1 MNMKEFKFYPRGRV
15 PADAYVSFSCGYDFP
30 GDGDG
35 EPTSDELRA
44 DMNEVEK
51 QLETFFPN
59 EAFRACFQSAVA
71 MAAGAATLKQIQLF
85 CILWGHLGSNG
96 KSALLNWLGMVF
108 GPHYIK
114 SLDPGYLTH
123 TADPNKPQSGLMEMI
138 GVRIA
143 RINEANPPD
152 DAGGAD
158 RGVKIQNEFL
168 KRWTGGDPIQMRGMY
183 SNSVQVTLNAIPFL
197 VVNAFP
203 KFSKPDE
210 DALVRRTAL
219 IPFESR
225 FVDTAALANPEGN
238 VFVKDMA
245 IEEKFRRLVPGK
257 GLRPK
262 GPPAP

>member
-1 MNMKEFKFYPRGRV
+1 MGSCNFAGVMNMKEFKFYPRGRV

-30 GDGDG
+30 GDEDG

-44 DMNEVEK
+44 EMNEVEK

-158 RGVKIQNEFL
+158 RGMKIH
-168 KRWTGGDPIQMRGMY
+168 W
-183 SNSVQVTLNAIPFL
+183 
-197 VVNAFP
+197 
-203 KFSKPDE
+203 
-210 DALVRRTAL
+210 
-219 IPFESR
+219 
-225 FVDTAALANPEGN
+225 
-238 VFVKDMA
+238 
-245 IEEKFRRLVPGK
+245 
-257 GLRPK
+257 
-262 GPPAP
+262 